1 MQRLSGAAALPYSM
15 KHARFIHALL
25 SGILLLSIWSCRKG
39 ERSGGNAPETKI
51 AIEAINLEGE
61 NRLRSQVRLSWFGS
75 DIDGYITGYEISL
88 DNQNWAFT
96 DQQDSTFL
104 FDLPAGQVTADI
116 DFYVR
121 AIDNDGLTDPTPAYL
136 KVPIQNTAP
145 EARFIN
151 DRGPKDTAF
160 CAATFFWT
168 ANDEDGNQTISK
180 IELRFNNG
188 DWFEVSKNQSLLSFL
203 LDTSATGSNASAA
216 LYYGTQNEAQN
227 ISVNGLNANGNNTL
241 YIRATDIAGA
251 TSAVD
256 TATSF
261 YFKNKTPGVSLLWV
275 NGHAQSIGLQYKA
288 YLDGANLSYDAL
300 NYGINQGARQPFYWN
315 PTFRLTLSLYK
326 KVFIN
331 ASPAEYT
338 NPVSGQTNTLLRFM
352 APTIQSFTTAGGKVF
367 ASTSFTKNEDVS
379 TLAGP
384 FPIESAIYSVGQAR
398 ISNDSALVAPAAYPN
413 LPDLKPQNVQF
424 GVVPIVRSADAVALY
439 RGQLSKLS
447 GWTGDNLMAAGRVQS
462 STGKLSEVFI
472 AAELHN
478 YDANGTAVTDL
489 IEEILKNEF

>member
-1 MQRLSGAAALPYSM
+1 MSVL
-15 KHARFIHALL
+15 
-25 SGILLLSIWSCRKG
+25 SCRKG
-39 ERSGGNAPETKI
+39 ELSEGSAPDTKI
-51 AIEAINLEGE
+51 AVEAINLDGE
-61 NRLRSQVRLSWFGS
+61 NRLRSQVRLSWFGT
-75 DIDGYITGYEISL
+75 DIDGYIAGYEISL
-88 DNQNWAFT
+88 DNQTWAYT
-96 DQQDSTFL
+96 EAQDSTFL
-104 FDLPAGQVTADI
+104 FDLPSGQITADI

-121 AIDNDGLTDPTPAYL
+121 AIDNDGLTDPSPAYL
-136 KVPIQNTAP
+136 QVPIQNTAP

-168 ANDEDGNQTISK
+168 ANDADGNQTISTV
-180 IELRFNNG
+180 ELRFNDG
-188 DWFEVSKNQSLLSFL
+188 DWFEVSKSQNLLSFL
-203 LDTSATGSNASAA
+203 LDTAASGSNATAQ
-216 LYYGTQNEAQN
+216 LYYGTQSNAQTLA
-227 ISVNGLNANGNNTL
+227 VNGLNANGNNTL

-251 TSAVD
+251 TSAID

-261 YFKNKTPGVSLLWV
+261 YFKNKTPGISLLWV
-275 NGHAQSIGLQYKA
+275 NGHAQSIGQQYKG
-288 YLDGANLSYDAL
+288 YLDAANLTYDAL
-300 NYGINQGARQPFYWN
+300 NFGINQGARQPFYWN

-326 KVFIN
+326 RVFIN

-384 FPIESAIYSVGQAR
+384 FPIESAIYSSGQAR
-398 ISNDSALVAPAAYPN
+398 VSNDSALVATSGYPN
-413 LPDLKPQNVQF
+413 FPDLKPQNVQF
-424 GVVPIVRSADAVALY
+424 GVVPIVMSADAVALY

-447 GWTGDNLMAAGRVQS
+447 GWTGDNLMASGRINAS
-462 STGKLSEVFI
+462 SGKLTEVFI